1 MSLIERAVFGQKNE
15 EARVEFDEDVYKNN
29 ANHIEVQDD
38 DDGEE
43 ENEYIKFFEEDVNNS
58 PHENKEDEAGDEID
72 CVSIHFIFTIF

>member
-43 ENEYIKFFEEDVNNS
+43 ENEYIKFFL
-58 PHENKEDEAGDEID
+58 KM
-72 CVSIHFIFTIF
+72 